1 MPNSIK
7 FIIPMLPP
15 SVNSLYNVIFS
26 MKQIQLKPEV
36 RLWKTQAS
44 FYVPNWRSE
53 TAGYFYFNAD
63 IYMRTLH
70 KNGKVKRHDLQNLE
84 KCLIDTVCE
93 KLGFGD
99 EFIFAKRT
107 RKIESDK
114 ERVEVEIGVLP
125 DTDVLD
131 HTADKP

>member
-1 MPNSIK
+1 
-7 FIIPMLPP
+7 MLPP
-15 SVNSLYNVIFS
+15 SVNSLYNVIHS
-26 MKQIQLKPEV
+26 MKRIELKPEI

-44 FYVPNWRSE
+44 MYVPSWHPDQ
-53 TAGYFYFNAD
+53 AGYLYFNAD

-107 RKIESDK
+107 RKIESEK
-114 ERVEVEIGVLP
+114 ERVEVEVGVLP
-125 DTDVLD
+125 DSDVLD
-131 HTADKP
+131 QQSRGGI